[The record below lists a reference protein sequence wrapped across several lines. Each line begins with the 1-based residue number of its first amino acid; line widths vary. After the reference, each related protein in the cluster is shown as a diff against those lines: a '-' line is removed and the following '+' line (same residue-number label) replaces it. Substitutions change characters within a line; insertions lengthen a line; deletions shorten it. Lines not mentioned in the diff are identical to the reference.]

1 MYTVSLKRDF
11 IAQHYLVGGDW
22 GPENDLNSHHYEVEV
37 ILEGDSLDEH
47 GFLVDIVAIQ
57 QNLGVLIDRY
67 RDKTLNDSP
76 EFKGLNP
83 SIEHFSRIFCEAMAE
98 RMESSNLSSITVKI
112 WEDLLAWASY
122 KKDLG

>member
-112 WEDLLAWASY
+112 WEDMLAWASY